1 MNRTGFLR
9 AAGAA
14 LVAVALGAAPARA
27 QAIAITGG
35 TVHPVS
41 GAPIENGIVLI
52 RDGRIVAVGADV
64 AIPADARRVD
74 ARGKVV
80 TPGLIHASSNLG
92 LLEVESI
99 DATDETDVE
108 GDVTPAFDVS
118 AGLNPD
124 NVRIPVARLEG
135 VTSTI
140 ALPGGGF
147 VAGQAAWIGL
157 LGDRREDLLRR
168 AGVATLANLGPA
180 AKGAGAGARARG
192 LARLERLLDDAA
204 EYERRRADF
213 RRNAIQP
220 LSAPAE
226 ELEALLPVIRGERP
240 LYVAV
245 NSERDIRNALHL
257 AAARKLRLV
266 LLGAAEGWKLAP
278 EIARAGVPVVINAFQ
293 NVPRF
298 DNLGARWDNAALL
311 AEGGAAVVITEGESG
326 GPRNLRWAAGHAVRN
341 GLPWARALEAVTLA
355 PARALGVADAAGS
368 LEPGKVADVV
378 VWSGDP
384 FEYASRAELVL
395 IGGREVP
402 QASRQAEL
410 LERYRRLPPE

>member
-52 RDGRIVAVGADV
+52 RDGRIVSVGADV

>member
-14 LVAVALGAAPARA
+14 LAAVALGAAPARA

-52 RDGRIVAVGADV
+52 RDGRIVSVGADV

-192 LARLERLLDDAA
+192 LARLERHLDDAA

-245 NSERDIRNALHL
+245 NSERDLRNALHL

>member
-1 MNRTGFLR
+1 RRDRDARGGEEGRRGGLVGGPVLGLREGGAGVQRGLAGLRPERPRAAAAHRLQPGARGPGGGTMNRTGFLQ

-14 LVAVALGAAPARA
+14 LAALCLSAAPARA

-41 GAPIENGIVLI
+41 GAPIEHGTVLI

-99 DATDETDVE
+99 DATDETDVQ
-108 GDVTPAFDVS
+108 GDVTPAFDVA

-192 LARLERLLDDAA
+192 LARLERLLD
-204 EYERRRADF
+204 
-213 RRNAIQP
+213 
-220 LSAPAE
+220 
-226 ELEALLPVIRGERP
+226 
-240 LYVAV
+240 
-245 NSERDIRNALHL
+245 
-257 AAARKLRLV
+257 
-266 LLGAAEGWKLAP
+266 
-278 EIARAGVPVVINAFQ
+278 
-293 NVPRF
+293 
-298 DNLGARWDNAALL
+298 
-311 AEGGAAVVITEGESG
+311 
-326 GPRNLRWAAGHAVRN
+326 
-341 GLPWARALEAVTLA
+341 
-355 PARALGVADAAGS
+355 
-368 LEPGKVADVV
+368 
-378 VWSGDP
+378 
-384 FEYASRAELVL
+384 
-395 IGGREVP
+395 
-402 QASRQAEL
+402 
-410 LERYRRLPPE
+410 

>member
-1 MNRTGFLR
+1 MNRTGFLQ

-14 LVAVALGAAPARA
+14 LAALSLAAVPARA

-41 GAPIENGIVLI
+41 GAPIEHGTVLI

-135 VTSTI
+135 VTSAI

-245 NSERDIRNALHL
+245 DSERDIRNALRL

-278 EIARAGVPVVINAFQ
+278 EIAHAGVPVVVNAFQ

-298 DNLGARWDNAALL
+298 DHLGARWDNAALL
-311 AEGGAAVVITEGESG
+311 AEGGAAVVITEGETG

-368 LEPGKVADVV
+368 LEPGKLADVV

-384 FEYASRAELVL
+384 FEYASRADLVL
-395 IGGREVP
+395 IGGQEVP
-402 QASRQAEL
+402 QESRQAEL

>member
-1 MNRTGFLR
+1 MNRTGLIHG
-9 AAGAA
+9 AGVLVAA
-14 LVAVALGAAPARA
+14 LCLAAAPARA
-27 QAIAITGG
+27 QTIAITGG

-41 GAPIENGIVLI
+41 STPIENGTVLI
-52 RDGRIVAVGADV
+52 RDGRIVAVGRDV

-80 TPGLIHASSNLG
+80 TPGFIHPSSNLG

-99 DATDETDVE
+99 AATDETDVQ

-118 AGLNPD
+118 AGINPD

-147 VAGQAAWIGL
+147 VAGQAAWLGL

-168 AGVATLANLGPA
+168 AGVATLANLGAA

-192 LARLERLLDDAA
+192 LARLERLLDDAG
-204 EYERRRADF
+204 EYERRRGDF
-213 RRNAIQP
+213 RRNAMQP

-226 ELEALLPVIRGERP
+226 ELEALLPVLRGERP

-257 AAARKLRLV
+257 AAGRKLRLV
-266 LLGAAEGWKLAP
+266 LLGAAEGWKVADEL
-278 EIARAGVPVVINAFQ
+278 ARARVPVVVDAFT
-293 NVPRF
+293 NIPGF
-298 DNLGARWDNAALL
+298 DNLGARWDNAAAL
-311 AEGGAAVVITEGESG
+311 AEAGATVILTESEDG

-355 PARALGVADAAGS
+355 PARAFGVADGAGS
-368 LEPGKVADVV
+368 LEPGKLADVV

-384 FEYASRAELVL
+384 FEYSSRADLVL

-402 QASRQAEL
+402 ATSRQAEL
-410 LERYRRLPPE
+410 LERYRRLPPQ